1 MNVFFGH
8 LKKLVYQNPTN
19 LVTSTNPN
27 TARKKY
33 VNSFSKQ
40 GWGNNFFDRF

>member
-19 LVTSTNPN
+19 LVTSTN
-27 TARKKY
+27 TVRKKY